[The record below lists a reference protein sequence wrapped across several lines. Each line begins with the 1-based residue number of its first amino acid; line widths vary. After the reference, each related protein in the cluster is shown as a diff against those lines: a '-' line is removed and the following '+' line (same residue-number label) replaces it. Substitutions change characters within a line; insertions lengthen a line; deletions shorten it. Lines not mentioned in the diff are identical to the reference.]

1 MISRGEHR
9 RSFRLRA
16 LKRRA
21 AVIAL
26 ASGCCSL
33 NACQLDTMGVGLF
46 EPPGDAAVVDGA
58 SPDGAADASADA
70 SVDVLGDASGDTE
83 PEVGDGASDAPAD
96 GLSDAPSDAPLDGP
110 SEADAPLDG
119 PSEADAPLDGP
130 DEADAPLDGPD
141 EADAPLDG
149 PDEADAPVA
158 LAGSALSFSS
168 SDNSYVEVGDLQVPQ
183 NFTIEAWIFPISTP
197 GETNILAKDTSNQS
211 ASQFRLGLT
220 NGNQLFFIMSDAGG
234 DDVGLWSGGY
244 ALISPDEIP
253 MGVWSHVAVVKEV
266 VTFRLLV
273 DGVVVS
279 SVNAT
284 SDPIHAGTQP
294 MRIAAR
300 QTSNG
305 APNGSFDGL
314 IDEVRIFSTPRSA
327 ADIAADRST
336 PLSTSSTWWSSLIAY
351 WRFDDGA
358 GTTATD
364 ARGSHPGTLV
374 NDPVWIDSDAF

>member
-1 MISRGEHR
+1 M
-9 RSFRLRA
+9 
-16 LKRRA
+16 
-21 AVIAL
+21 IAL

-110 SEADAPLDG
+110 S
-119 PSEADAPLDGP
+119 
-130 DEADAPLDGPD
+130 EADAPLDGPD